1 MPLPETALIIGAS
14 GGLGAALADHLADH
28 GCRVLRRSRSIDG
41 LDITDEASVAA
52 MAKSLREA
60 GESPDWILVATGALT
75 VNGTPPERAFRYLDP
90 QVMARSYAI
99 NAIGPALLF
108 KHLAPLLPR
117 SRPAVFAAL
126 SARLASVGDNGLGG
140 WMSYRA
146 SKTAL
151 NQLLRCGSIEIRRRW
166 PQAVVAGLHP
176 GTVETELSRPY
187 ARGRYTA
194 SSAESAAQLVA
205 VLDGLTPEDTGSLFA
220 YDGQRI
226 PW

>member
-1 MPLPETALIIGAS
+1 MPLPKTAMIVGSSGAIGA
-14 GGLGAALADHLADH
+14 AMADHLEAN
-28 GCRVLRRSRSIDG
+28 GCRVIRRSRSADG
-41 LDITDEASVAA
+41 LDVTDEASIVAA
-52 MAKSLREA
+52 ADALRDA
-60 GESPDWILVATGALT
+60 GDAPDWILVTSGALT
-75 VNGTPPERAFRYLDP
+75 VDGVPPERAFRCLDP
-90 QVMARSYAI
+90 EVMARSYAV

-117 SRPAVFAAL
+117 DRPTVFAAL

-151 NQLLRCGSIEIRRRW
+151 NQILRCGSIEIRRRW

-176 GTVETELSRPY
+176 GTIESALSRPY

-194 SSAESAAQLVA
+194 SPADAAAQLVK
-205 VLDGLTPEDTGSLFA
+205 VLDGLTPEDSGGLFA
-220 YDGQRI
+220 YDGQPI